1 MNICSVRYSQML
13 EVQRPITQTK
23 ARRESL
29 SLNTT
34 LAERGL
40 GAASNETVWKKLTTT
55 GNAGADV
62 SKSSWSWLK
71 TRAITPRRP

>member
-13 EVQRPITQTK
+13 EVQRAIRQTK

-34 LAERGL
+34 LGERGR
-40 GAASNETVWKKLTTT
+40 GAAFNETGRDSLEE
-55 GNAGADV
+55 ADNNREC
-62 SKSSWSWLK
+62 WS
-71 TRAITPRRP
+71 